1 MRKRG
6 KIRALVIDDSAYN
19 RRGISD
25 MLQSS
30 EDVVVVG
37 AAEDG
42 VQGLELALALR
53 PDVITLDL
61 RMPRMDGFTFLRLLT
76 ARAQIPVIVMSGYAR
91 DGDVFR
97 AMELGAFDFLAKP
110 VRQFSAEARAV
121 REELLAKVEA
131 VRLARKEVPR
141 PAGQPKVLL
150 LGASTGGPPALQRLL
165 CSLPGD
171 LPLSIAMAQHMPA
184 RFTRAFAERLD
195 KISAFEVREAQDG
208 DALSAGR
215 ALVAPGGR
223 QLRLV
228 GPPSAPVATLLLPGP
243 GEKYVPS
250 VDALFESAARLLGP
264 RVLGVLLTG
273 MGNDGCAGLGA
284 LRRQGARTIAE
295 SEESAVIFGMPKEA
309 IDAGAAERV
318 LPLQAI
324 AAAIIDFA
332 RNGT

>member
-6 KIRALVIDDSAYN
+6 KLRALVIDDSAFD
-19 RRGISD
+19 RRTIAE

-30 EDVVVVG
+30 SGVVVVG
-37 AAEDG
+37 TAEDG
-42 VQGLELALALR
+42 VAGLELALALR

-61 RMPRMDGFTFLRLLT
+61 RMPRMDGFAFLRCL
-76 ARAQIPVIVMSGYAR
+76 APRAPIPVIVMSGYSR
-91 DGDVFR
+91 QEDVFR

-110 VRQFSAEARAV
+110 GKHFSDEAAAV
-121 REELLAKVEA
+121 REALLAKVEA
-131 VRLARKEVPR
+131 VRLARQEPLR
-141 PAGQPKVLL
+141 PAGLPKILL

-171 LPLSIAMAQHMPA
+171 LSLCAVLAQHMPA

-195 KISAFEVREAQDG
+195 KISAFEVREARDG
-208 DALSAGR
+208 DALVAGR

-223 QLRLV
+223 QLRLE
-228 GPPSAPVATLLLPGP
+228 GPGSGPIVSLSASAP

-250 VDALFESAARLLGP
+250 VDALFESAARLVGA
-264 RVLGVLLTG
+264 RALGVLLTG
-273 MGNDGCAGLGA
+273 MGNDGCAGLAA
-284 LRRQGARTIAE
+284 LRSVGARTIAE

-309 IDAGAAERV
+309 IESGAAERA

-324 AAAIIDFA
+324 AAAIIKFA
-332 RNGT
+332 RGGA

>member
-1 MRKRG
+1 MRRRG
-6 KIRALVIDDSAYN
+6 KLRAVVIDDSAYN
-19 RRGISD
+19 RRAISE

-61 RMPRMDGFTFLRLLT
+61 RMPRMDGFTFLRLL
-76 ARAQIPVIVMSGYAR
+76 AGRAAIPVIVMSGYSR
-91 DGDVFR
+91 KEDVFR

-110 VRQFSAEARAV
+110 VRHFSEEAEAV

-131 VRLARKEVPR
+131 VRLARKEPPR
-141 PAGQPKVLL
+141 PVGLPKVLL

-171 LPLSIAMAQHMPA
+171 LPLAIALAQHMPA

-195 KISAFEVREAQDG
+195 KISAFEVREARDG
-208 DALSAGR
+208 DSLAAGR
-215 ALVAPGGR
+215 ALIAPGGR

-228 GPPSAPVATLLLPGP
+228 GPASTPAVSLSAPEP

-250 VDALFESAARLLGP
+250 VDALFESAAGLFGA

-273 MGNDGCAGLGA
+273 MGNDGCAGLAA
-284 LRRQGARTIAE
+284 LRRNGARTIAE
-295 SEESAVIFGMPKEA
+295 SEESAVVFGMPKEA

-318 LPLQAI
+318 LPLQSI
-324 AAAIIDFA
+324 AAAIIEFA
-332 RNGT
+332 RGL